1 MNKFVFLIVS
11 ILSLSQVAQAET
23 IQISVSK
30 QSPSMQAVDR
40 PSNGMNKK
48 DVELKY
54 GPPQEITGAVGNPP
68 ISMWIYNDY
77 SVYFENDLVL
87 HTVLNMESTAN

>member
-1 MNKFVFLIVS
+1 MKTLVFLVVS
-11 ILSLSQVAQAET
+11 ILSASQVAQAES

-30 QSPSMQAVDR
+30 QSPGMQAVDR
-40 PSNGMNKK
+40 PRNGMNKK

-54 GPPQEITGAVGNPP
+54 GPPQEVTAAVGNPP
-68 ISMWIYNDY
+68 ISMWIYKDY

-87 HTVLNMESTAN
+87 HTVLNMESSAK